1 MNAAPHSYL
10 ARVVAFVA
18 IVALALLAWKLL
30 DVIVLVFAAVLLAVA
45 LRTLSRPLQE
55 RLRLPARLAL
65 ALTVLGV
72 VGVLALA
79 IWLMGDRVAEQFA
92 HVRKTLPPALDAARQ
107 WLNSQ
112 PFGQTL
118 VDLWTN
124 AKSGEEFWAR
134 LASLATMTLGA
145 LSSLLLVV
153 VIAIYLAADPALYR
167 RGLLHLLPLE
177 QRPAVDGAL
186 QAAGQG
192 LSRWLLGQ
200 GLTMLA
206 IGVLTSI
213 GLALL
218 GMPLALSLGVMAGL
232 LAFVPFFGAVT
243 SGVLI
248 TLLAFAQ
255 SPAKAL
261 QVALLMLAVQQFEDL
276 VLLPFIQRWAVRL
289 PPVLGLVA
297 AVMFALLFGPVGV
310 LVATPLMVM
319 LMILVQRLYVDRV
332 VETSDAKAALAQRTA
347 AGQAQ
352 AAAERSLP

>member
-1 MNAAPHSYL
+1 MNAGPQSYL

-18 IVALALLAWKLL
+18 IVALALLAWRLL
-30 DVIVLVFAAVLLAVA
+30 DVIVLLFGAVLMAVA
-45 LRTLSRPLQE
+45 LRTLAGPLQE
-55 RLRLPARLAL
+55 HLKLPAQVALAL
-65 ALTVLGV
+65 AVLGV
-72 VGVLALA
+72 VAVIALA
-79 IWLMGDRVAEQFA
+79 IWLLGDRVAEQFA
-92 HVRKTLPPALDAARQ
+92 NLRAALPPALDAARN

-118 VDLWTN
+118 LELWSN
-124 AKSGEEFWAR
+124 AKSGEVFWTR

-145 LSSLLLVV
+145 ISSVLLVV

-177 QRPAVDGAL
+177 QRPAVDAAL
-186 QAAGQG
+186 QAGGVG

-200 GLTMLA
+200 GVSMLA
-206 IGVLTSI
+206 IGTLTAI

-218 GMPLALSLGVMAGL
+218 GMPLALSLGVIAGL
-232 LAFVPFFGAVT
+232 FAFVPFFGAVT

-248 TLLAFAQ
+248 VVLSFAQ
-255 SPAKAL
+255 GPDKAL
-261 QVALLMLAVQQFEDL
+261 QAAVLMLAVQQFEDL

-310 LVATPLMVM
+310 LVATPLMVL
-319 LMILVQRLYVDRV
+319 LMILIQQLYVDRV
-332 VETSDAKAALAQRTA
+332 VETPRAE
-347 AGQAQ
+347 
-352 AAAERSLP
+352 AAAAHRDVQAVE

>member
-1 MNAAPHSYL
+1 MNAAPQSYL

-18 IVALALLAWKLL
+18 IVALALLAWRLL
-30 DVIVLVFAAVLLAVA
+30 DVIVLLFAAVLMAVA
-45 LRTLSRPLQE
+45 LRTLARPLQE
-55 RLRLPARLAL
+55 HLKLPAPLAL
-65 ALTVLGV
+65 ALVVLGGLAV
-72 VGVLALA
+72 IALA
-79 IWLMGDRVAEQFA
+79 IWLLGDRVAEQFA
-92 HVRKTLPPALDAARQ
+92 NLRAALPPALDAARN
-107 WLNSQ
+107 WLDSQ

-118 VDLWTN
+118 LELWSN
-124 AKSGEEFWAR
+124 AKSGEAFWAR

-145 LSSLLLVV
+145 ISSVLLVV

-186 QAAGQG
+186 QAAGEG

-200 GLTMLA
+200 GLSMLA
-206 IGVLTSI
+206 IGTLTSI

-218 GMPLALSLGVMAGL
+218 GMPLALSLGVIAGL
-232 LAFVPFFGAVT
+232 FAFVPFFGAVT

-248 TLLAFAQ
+248 VVLSFAQ
-255 SPAKAL
+255 GPDKAL
-261 QVALLMLAVQQFEDL
+261 QAAVLMLAVQQFEDM

-310 LVATPLMVM
+310 LVATPLMVL
-319 LMILVQRLYVDRV
+319 LMILIQRLYVDRV
-332 VETSDAKAALAQRTA
+332 VETPRAEAEAA
-347 AGQAQ
+347 AGAAPRRDVQAV
-352 AAAERSLP
+352 E